1 MKTAFNFHSR
11 LDLGGQNLTQPV
23 QFLPGGR
30 MKTGLDGGLFT
41 TELTHLPILTG
52 VLSFYAEKSTMA
64 QPLLKGELR

>member
-1 MKTAFNFHSR
+1 MKKAFDFHSR
-11 LDLGGQNLTQPV
+11 LVMSGENLSQPV

-30 MKTGLDGGLFT
+30 LKTGLDRGIFT
-41 TELTHLPILTG
+41 MELTHLPIFTG